1 MTSTPGKPKMEKFGL
16 QTDKSARVILFRNG
30 DRYHVE
36 GIHCLVHSSK
46 FKTFDQLK
54 LEFSKKVGLFTG
66 NVQKVYSMD
75 KKRIQDI
82 KDFVDGHH
90 YICCGAEPLNTE
102 VIPKGIQD
110 IFGKPEV
117 SDDEPKQSKPFVS
130 SVPPPS
136 SSPALS
142 SNNTTATQQPTLSTS
157 PSVSGATAAASP
169 KKPVVSAYK
178 ESAVHSIDK
187 FSVQTEKAKV
197 IMCFRNGD
205 RYHSG
210 ERATVH
216 STKFKTYDQL
226 KEQLSKQVKLPT
238 GPVRKLYLASS
249 GKLVKTMEEII
260 DGEYYVC
267 AGGETL
273 NPDFSPTLLEH
284 IKQKKLQEQQQA
296 PEQQKPQEQ
305 EIF

>member
-1 MTSTPGKPKMEKFGL
+1 MTSTSGKPKMEKFGL

-36 GIHCLVHSSK
+36 GVHCLVHSSK

-110 IFGKPEV
+110 IFGKAEV
-117 SDDEPKQSKPFVS
+117 SDQDDEPKPSKPFVS
-130 SVPPPS
+130 SVPPPTPTS
-136 SSPALS
+136 STTTTSQPTTLS
-142 SNNTTATQQPTLSTS
+142 SS
-157 PSVSGATAAASP
+157 PSVSSAQSP

-210 ERATVH
+210 ERVTVH

-273 NPDFSPTLLEH
+273 NPLDFSPTLSEH
-284 IKQKKLQEQQQA
+284 VKQKKLQEQQQQQQQA
-296 PEQQKPQEQ
+296 SEQQKPQEQ

>member
-36 GIHCLVHSSK
+36 GVQCIVHSSK

-75 KKRIQDI
+75 KKRIQDVNEFI
-82 KDFVDGHH
+82 DGHH

-110 IFGKPEV
+110 IFGKAEV
-117 SDDEPKQSKPFVS
+117 SNNEDGEPKSSSKPFVS
-130 SVPPPS
+130 SVPPPPPPPPS
-136 SSPALS
+136 SS
-142 SNNTTATQQPTLSTS
+142 TTTPSLSTS
-157 PSVSGATAAASP
+157 PSVSSQPP

-205 RYHSG
+205 KHHSG

-238 GPVRKLYLASS
+238 GPVRKLYLPS
-249 GKLVKTMEEII
+249 GKLIKTMEEII

-273 NPDFSPTLLEH
+273 SQEFSPTLLEH
-284 IKQKKLQEQQQA
+284 IKQKKLQEQQQSL
-296 PEQQKPQEQ
+296 EQQKPQEQ
-305 EIF
+305 EMF